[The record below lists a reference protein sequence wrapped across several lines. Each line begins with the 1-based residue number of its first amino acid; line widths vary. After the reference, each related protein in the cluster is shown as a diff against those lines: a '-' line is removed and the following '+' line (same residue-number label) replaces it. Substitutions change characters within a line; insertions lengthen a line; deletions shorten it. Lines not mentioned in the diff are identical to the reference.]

1 MTTSTQQIPSNP
13 ALDFANSIL
22 EVTNNGLELIEILR
36 DIANDCD
43 EKATTN
49 DRIAAAN
56 ILTDRAFGKCP
67 KQVSPSPDPTPDP
80 APETDNDVG
89 ALREAPS
96 AKPESPRLVTQIDD
110 ALHDSLGPPPSAHT
124 PPRHSRANGNP
135 ESYDVSDSPEYET
148 PDPSDPYS
156 IHFTIQQHI
165 LAITNNGQMLRDV
178 LLEIARTEDDPEDCP
193 EPRRRV
199 TPYHRRRAA
208 SLLLDRLLGT
218 DPNALHSGVC
228 PDCRRK
234 WTTHPGSHDHPEH
247 GPDQAQV
254 EEEDD
259 FDEEVWEGIIAEL
272 KQKEEAGILHPD
284 PNAPQRDWPIFR
296 FPKDFDSTPYEE
308 EEAAKF
314 RAEIALQI
322 ERRKQWPEFE
332 EYRRKKLA
340 QMYPSHSDEDDD
352 PPDT

>member
-1 MTTSTQQIPSNP
+1 MTTTAQHISPNP

-67 KQVSPSPDPTPDP
+67 KQVSPSPDPTPEAD
-80 APETDNDVG
+80 DNGVE

-110 ALHDSLGPPPSAHT
+110 ALHDSLGTPPSAHT

-148 PDPSDPYS
+148 PEPFDPYS
-156 IHFTIQQHI
+156 IHYTIQQHI
-165 LAITNNGQMLRDV
+165 LAITNNGQTLRDI

-218 DPNALHSGVC
+218 DPNALRNGVC
-228 PDCRRK
+228 PDCRQK
-234 WTTHPGSHDHPEH
+234 WTTHSGSHDHPD
-247 GPDQAQV
+247 PSMV
-254 EEEDD
+254 EKVEDLPSD
-259 FDEEVWEGIIAEL
+259 DEVWAKIEADLKRMEDEGIL
-272 KQKEEAGILHPD
+272 TPD
-284 PNAPQRDWPIFR
+284 PNGSPIDISNYR
-296 FPKDFDSTPYEE
+296 MPKDFDSTPYEE
-308 EEAAKF
+308 EEAASF
-314 RAEIALQI
+314 RAEIKLRL
-322 ERRKQWPEFE
+322 ERQKQWPEIE
-332 EYRRKKLA
+332 ERRRKKLA
-340 QMYPSHSDEDDD
+340 QIYPSHSDGEQ
-352 PPDT
+352 PDT

>member
-67 KQVSPSPDPTPDP
+67 KQVSPSPDPTPEAD
-80 APETDNDVG
+80 DNGVE

-110 ALHDSLGPPPSAHT
+110 ALHDSLGTPPSAHT

-148 PDPSDPYS
+148 PEPSDPYS

-178 LLEIARTEDDPEDCP
+178 LLEIARTEDDPKDCP

-218 DPNALHSGVC
+218 DPNALRSAVC
-228 PDCRRK
+228 PDCRQK
-234 WTTHPGSHDHPEH
+234 WTTHSGSHDHSDPSM
-247 GPDQAQV
+247 V
-254 EEEDD
+254 EKVEDLPSD
-259 FDEEVWEGIIAEL
+259 DEVWAKIEADLKRMEDEGIL
-272 KQKEEAGILHPD
+272 TPD
-284 PNAPQRDWPIFR
+284 PNGSPIDISNYR

-308 EEAAKF
+308 EEAAAFK
-314 RAEIALQI
+314 AEIELRL
-322 ERRKQWPEFE
+322 ERQKQWPEIE
-332 EYRRKKLA
+332 ERRRKKLA
-340 QMYPSHSDEDDD
+340 QIYPSHSDGEQ
-352 PPDT
+352 PDT

>member
-1 MTTSTQQIPSNP
+1 MTTTAQQIPSNP

-67 KQVSPSPDPTPDP
+67 KQVSPSPGP
-80 APETDNDVG
+80 APETGDNDG
-89 ALREAPS
+89 GTLPETPS
-96 AKPESPRLVTQIDD
+96 AVSQNGPESPRLVTQIDD

-148 PDPSDPYS
+148 PDPSNPYS

-178 LLEIARTEDDPEDCP
+178 LLEIARAEDDPEDCP

-208 SLLLDRLLGT
+208 SLLLDRLMGT

-228 PDCRRK
+228 PDCRQK
-234 WTTHPGSHDHPEH
+234 WTAHPGSHDHPEPSRVV
-247 GPDQAQV
+247 GET
-254 EEEDD
+254 EEEP
-259 FDEEVWEGIIAEL
+259 FDREVWEEIIAEL
-272 KQKEEAGILHPD
+272 NQLEEAGIITPD
-284 PNAPQRDWPIFR
+284 PDAPEVDMSAYMKWTDEQIA
-296 FPKDFDSTPYEE
+296 PYAAEV
-308 EEAAKF
+308 AAKF
-314 RAEIALQI
+314 DAEIALRV
-322 ERRKQWPEFE
+322 ERQKQWPEIE
-332 EYRRKKLA
+332 ERRRKKLA
-340 QMYPSHSDEDDD
+340 QIYPSHTDGEQ
-352 PPDT
+352 PDT

>member
-1 MTTSTQQIPSNP
+1 MTTSAQQIPSNP

-67 KQVSPSPDPTPDP
+67 KQVSPSPDPTPEAD
-80 APETDNDVG
+80 DNGVE

-156 IHFTIQQHI
+156 STTPSNSTFSPSPTT
-165 LAITNNGQMLRDV
+165 ARCSATSFWKSPGRKTTRRTV
-178 LLEIARTEDDPEDCP
+178 LS
-193 EPRRRV
+193 
-199 TPYHRRRAA
+199 RAE
-208 SLLLDRLLGT
+208 
-218 DPNALHSGVC
+218 
-228 PDCRRK
+228 
-234 WTTHPGSHDHPEH
+234 GSHPTTGAGPHPSFWTDSWAQTPTLSAAESAPTAAKSGRPTQVH
-247 GPDQAQV
+247 TITLTQASV
-254 EEEDD
+254 EKVEDLPSD
-259 FDEEVWEGIIAEL
+259 DEVWAKIEADLKRMEDEGIL
-272 KQKEEAGILHPD
+272 TPD
-284 PNAPQRDWPIFR
+284 PNGSPIDISNYR

-308 EEAAKF
+308 EEAAAFK
-314 RAEIALQI
+314 AEIELRL
-322 ERRKQWPEFE
+322 ERQKQWPEIE
-332 EYRRKKLA
+332 ERRRKKLA
-340 QMYPSHSDEDDD
+340 QIYPSHSDGEQ
-352 PPDT
+352 PDT